1 MQSTDLYKEATRTRL
16 DNSKIYQKLVENCL
30 KKDDNGCDGLVTL
43 VHEAVDYCYERS
55 KMVVMH
61 MGEYTLHD
69 GEHLFRVLRLM
80 ELLIPQSTLDKL
92 SNPELAL
99 LILTAFFHDIG
110 MAPSVAEVR
119 SWQGL
124 WKGASPTQEEAAE
137 YQKYQNFRA
146 GYPLQVAEV
155 SNLQSQGRH
164 SQADLV
170 EKHLISDYIRET
182 HARRITSVLQADW
195 AGRIKYKDLNLA
207 HVLVAL
213 CKSHNDNVAKLRE
226 MDAAMVAGNGNFI
239 CVPFIGAML
248 RLADILDF
256 DGNRTP
262 KVLFAHLSVRN
273 PISIQEWQK
282 HRSIESWTMP
292 STPGDKIIFTA
303 VCTHPAIQSAILQF
317 CDYIDY
323 ELSGCTNVLAHL
335 HSVARN
341 PFPDYYRI
349 PLPNSVE
356 RSRISAEVDL
366 DGEPLYLYRDT
377 KFTLK
382 KEQVIDILMGTKL
395 YGQASAAL
403 RELIQNSIDTCK
415 LRQKMEQSWGN
426 TGYTPL
432 IQIRFFKEGNLSYL
446 EVEDNGV
453 GMDQDIIDKY
463 YSKVGQ
469 SYYKSSDFS
478 TLNTGLSS
486 SFIPTSRFGIGILS
500 YFMITDSIEVETKRV
515 YEAHNSAL
523 PISLSVSG
531 QESIFY
537 TKKGSRNA
545 PGTTTRLQL
554 KNDNSWARSAGEHI
568 IKYVIETIPF
578 PPFSVSIKAY
588 GVEYNHEP
596 RTSSNVLFDSDTDS
610 DWLADNDNMRDFRIE
625 FNGNEGIEGA
635 CIASIFEHNG
645 TPITELEGSPKVV
658 QIEKEAFTIQSKSHI
673 EFNRVYRNSQSVEWN
688 ENAGAV
694 SIKPIGMAPRSSRSK
709 VALHG
714 VAIPT
719 SIFSE
724 WVGGSH
730 RDGMVRWP
738 MCFLVDINIS
748 APLDLNLNSARTEI
762 LKDSKWSFFEEKF
775 LTLVLKNIKQNVTSE
790 YWNEYKKTISAY
802 STYGTSYDIFKT
814 IMHAV

>member
-1 MQSTDLYKEATRTRL
+1 MNPTDLYQEATRTRL
-16 DNSKIYQKLVENCL
+16 HNSRIYQKLVENCQ
-30 KKDDNGCDGLVTL
+30 KKDDNGCEGLITL
-43 VHEAVDYCYERS
+43 VHEAVAYCYERS

-80 ELLIPQSTLDKL
+80 ELLIPQTTLDKL

-110 MAPSVAEVR
+110 MAPSVDEVR
-119 SWQGL
+119 SWQGM
-124 WKGASPTQEEAAE
+124 WKGASPTQEELVE
-137 YQKYQNFRA
+137 HQKYQNFRA
-146 GYPLQVAEV
+146 GQPLQVAEV
-155 SNLQSQGRH
+155 YNLQSQGRH
-164 SQADLV
+164 SQADLI

-182 HARRITSVLQADW
+182 HAKRITSVLQADW
-195 AGRIKYKDLNLA
+195 AGKIKYKDLNLA

-213 CKSHNDNVAKLRE
+213 CKSHNDNVAKLRD
-226 MDAAMVAGNGNFI
+226 MDAAMVAGNGIFI
-239 CVPFIGAML
+239 CLPFIGAML

-292 STPGDKIIFTA
+292 ITPGDKIIFTA

-323 ELSGCTNVLAHL
+323 ELSGCTNVLAYL

-415 LRQKMEQSWGN
+415 LRQKMERSWGN
-426 TGYTPL
+426 TGYVPL

-453 GMDQDIIDKY
+453 GMDQHIIDNY

-486 SFIPTSRFGIGILS
+486 SFIPNSRFGIGILS
-500 YFMITDSIEVETKRV
+500 YFMITDSIEVETKRI
-515 YEAHNSAL
+515 YEAHNSAPPL
-523 PISLSVSG
+523 SLSVSG

-537 TKKGSRNA
+537 TKKGSRSI

-554 KNDNSWARSAGEHI
+554 KNDNSWANSPGLSIIEHV
-568 IKYVIETIPF
+568 IKTIPF
-578 PPFSVSIKAY
+578 PPFAISIKAY
-588 GVEYNHEP
+588 GEEHNHRP
-596 RTSSNVLFDSDTDS
+596 RINNTILFNSDSDTN
-610 DWLADNDNMRDFRIE
+610 WLAANDNMLDFRIE
-625 FNGNEGIEGA
+625 FNGDEGITGA

-645 TPITELEGSPKVV
+645 TPITALEGSPKIV
-658 QIEKEAFTIQSKSHI
+658 QIDNESITLQSQSHI
-673 EFNRVYRNSQSVEWN
+673 EFNRVYKSSQSVEWN
-688 ENAGAV
+688 ESTNRISV
-694 SIKPIGMAPRSSRSK
+694 KSIGGAPRASRSK
-709 VALHG
+709 IALHG

-719 SIFSE
+719 SIFAE
-724 WVGGSH
+724 WVEGNH
-730 RDGMVRWP
+730 LNGMARWP
-738 MCFLVDINIS
+738 MCFLIDINIS
-748 APLDLNLNSARTEI
+748 TPLDLNLNSARTEV
-762 LKDSKWSFFEEKF
+762 LKDSKWNIFEEKF
-775 LTLVLKNIKQNVTSE
+775 LTLVLNHIKQHVTPE
-790 YWNEYKKTISAY
+790 YWDEFKNKISAY
-802 STYGTSYDIFKT
+802 NRYGEAYNSFRNV
-814 IMHAV
+814 MRAV